1 MYSSLPMKEVP
12 RMAKWVAMDD
22 IWVYA
27 ALFTVIAFVIPAVF
41 EVLFYYVTGITTDEL
56 GQYIKEWRRNGD

>member
-1 MYSSLPMKEVP
+1 
-12 RMAKWVAMDD
+12 MAKWVAMDD

-27 ALFTVIAFVIPAVF
+27 ALFAVIAFVIPAVF